1 MELNPRSTKVNI
13 ELVVWMAIVVFA
25 LCIVCI
31 LLRVKLEGFLD
42 QYESR
47 QVLQKSTL
55 VAELANENFRGRLNS
70 LEAMARHIE
79 RRSYGDETFASL
91 NSDIRTFNYG
101 LLSLGDGYFVGDTL
115 AGVTVEQF
123 GCLAEALHGTKTFC
137 YRKGKGLLF
146 AVPVYHNRNI
156 RYILYRLNRERGT
169 DDFFD
174 ENCVSEKCYTVV
186 LDSSDNPVI
195 ESKRGNWKNDSSW
208 RALDYAKVYERL
220 RLRDQWK
227 GASVVSENVGGELY
241 YFYRAKLGYRGFS
254 LVGMEPKAKV
264 GAGLDRIPFLVFCV
278 VGMLVVLFLMGI
290 VACFVVDRK
299 RRERYRLRKDAAP
312 VDELQQEQLSLLR
325 NAGTEMRA
333 PLSSILAMNSMI
345 AKENRDPALKD
356 YTRNIS
362 GAGQW
367 LLSLADDLE
376 DIAKVDLHSL
386 EIATSEYDLF
396 AVLSGCFAA
405 ADSVNKTKN
414 FELKVNSRIPSRLI
428 GDEIRI
434 RQILGNIFFNA
445 EKFSSGAVADIFVDY
460 ERIVEEDGEWDG
472 RNINLI
478 IKVPDSGSGWTGI
491 GLTLARRL
499 VLLMQGELRL
509 DALLDD
515 KPAFMIVLP
524 QQVAR
529 NEPVGE
535 FKRRYDE
542 LQLSSRN
549 STRYFCAPT
558 ASVLAVDAMLMNL
571 RVMGGMLKETEIH
584 MDAVDNGME
593 ALEKFKRKHYDIV
606 FLDHAMPV
614 IDGMDLFTMMSGL
627 TDHPNKDTPIVM
639 LTASSET
646 VAREICKK
654 IGYADFLTEPVREE
668 SLFAML
674 LKFLPKDMV
683 QWFDAAPEESIEEE
697 EPRKEIPAVPPRKRP
712 EVLATATPETPMLPD
727 DLENLMTTGL
737 VDVLIGLE
745 CCQMNE
751 AIYRKKLMDFSSDH
765 ADVILN
771 SYFKAED
778 FENYRILVRSLKS
791 KALYIGAVEIS
802 SIAKTLE
809 YACNEGDYDF
819 VRSRHGELMQKY
831 RQLMQIFK
839 ELF

>member
-13 ELVVWMAIVVFA
+13 ELVVWMTIVVFA

-31 LLRVKLEGFLD
+31 LLRVKLESFLD
-42 QYESR
+42 QYEAR

-55 VAELANENFRGRLNS
+55 VAELANEKFRVRLNA
-70 LEAMARHIE
+70 LEGMARHIE
-79 RRSYGDETFASL
+79 RH
-91 NSDIRTFNYG
+91 SDLGGGIVGLDLDIKNYNYG
-101 LLSLGDGYFVGDTL
+101 LLSLGDGYFEGDSLT
-115 AGVTVEQF
+115 GVTMDEF
-123 GCLAEALHGTKTFC
+123 GCLAEALHGAKTFC
-137 YRKGKGLLF
+137 YRQGKGLLF

-156 RYILYRLNRERGT
+156 RNILYKLYREKGV

-174 ENCVSEKCYTVV
+174 DNCISERCYMVV
-186 LDSSDNPVI
+186 LDSSDYPVI
-195 ESKRGNWKNDSSW
+195 ESKRGNWKNDSGW
-208 RALDYAKVYERL
+208 RELDYTRIYERL
-220 RLRDQWK
+220 NLRDRWT
-227 GASVVSENVGGELY
+227 GAMVVSENVGGELY

-254 LVGMEPKAKV
+254 LVGMEPKSKV
-264 GAGLDRIPFLVFCV
+264 GAGLNRIPFLVFCV
-278 VGMLVVLFLMGI
+278 VGMLVVLFVLGI
-290 VACFVVDRK
+290 FACFFIDRK
-299 RRERYRLRKDAAP
+299 RRERHRQRKEADP
-312 VDELQQEQLSLLR
+312 VDDPYQERLSLLR

-333 PLSSILAMNSMI
+333 PLSSILAMNSVI
-345 AKENRDPALKD
+345 AKENHDPALKD

-376 DIAKVDLHSL
+376 DIAKVDLNSL
-386 EIATSEYDLF
+386 EITSTEYDLF
-396 AVLSGCFAA
+396 AVLSGCLTA

-428 GDEIRI
+428 GDEIRV

-445 EKFSSGAVADIFVDY
+445 ERFSSGAVADIFVDY
-460 ERIVEEDGEWDG
+460 ERVAEDGEWDG

-491 GLTLARRL
+491 GLTLVRRL
-499 VLLMQGELRL
+499 VLLMRGELKL
-509 DALLDD
+509 NALLDD

-524 QQVAR
+524 QQVVR
-529 NEPVGE
+529 NEPVGD

-558 ASVLAVDAMLMNL
+558 ASVLAVDSMLMNL

-627 TDHPNKDTPIVM
+627 ADHPNKDTPIVM
-639 LTASSET
+639 LTANSEMI
-646 VAREICKK
+646 AREVCEK

-683 QWFDAAPEESIEEE
+683 QWFDVVPEEEVRNEELQE
-697 EPRKEIPAVPPRKRP
+697 DTPVAPPRKRQ

-751 AIYRKKLMDFSSDH
+751 AIYRKRLMDFSSDH

-778 FENYRILVRSLKS
+778 FESYRLLVRSLKS

-802 SIAKTLE
+802 SISKTLE
-809 YACNEGDYDF
+809 FACNEGDYDF
-819 VRSRHGELMQKY
+819 VRNRHGELMQKY